1 MAVNLNLP
9 SRQTG
14 TPEQQLNGLYSYLY
28 QLVEALNVSLNSGT
42 VIAKSATRAG
52 GIGGG
57 ASAATGAASDEYQQI
72 KALIVKTATEVTGG
86 MRKVLREIS
95 EGYTSQ
101 NEFGTYEEYLNNK
114 ISAGSDGFMFEWD
127 RDTSLISNVGS
138 IGQYFAESDVYI
150 KFGIVR
156 HNDDD
161 TVESGI
167 LIGKNFQKVT
177 VDGKEY
183 IRSEDVYALLTAEE
197 ISFWQSGVCISRL
210 SLSGLEANMAQLDK
224 LITSVIESE
233 GGDASLAFDG
243 GFLSAIAKQIDL
255 TANESVKLSVVAG
268 IETGSGVTIT
278 KDEVNINSPK
288 TTFSIPAED
297 NEDGAELVTIDSDGL
312 RADVVT
318 AEEIHSPSIVNTIQG
333 RTYTPTS
340 AAEMQVIFNDL
351 RGKYMVDDITIDA
364 SAVDGGICTL
374 RGIHGNGVLRITG
387 GKLNGLNMLYCSTH
401 VIIDGMTFES
411 GSTAI
416 TMSASWA
423 HIKNCAF
430 NAAEGLYAEE
440 ASQAVLDSCTGET
453 TTLIRCASGSTI
465 SVCGTGSPAGLLG
478 DVDGEVYSRFPF
490 AAAEIEP
497 EVGEIMTASIPA
509 NLTRTWASS
518 WLSISSIGTAMYQGR
533 YGENT
538 LRRGCMWFDTATI
551 AGKHIISATLT
562 LKRVAGVGGGGAV
575 TANIYGT
582 TATGASGTPAIGTKY
597 ASVDLA
603 NGGTGTVDVTAA
615 VQALADGEIA
625 GLMIYDSR
633 TGTFSGKSYTYGYM
647 KVYGT
652 GEAQPPTLNVTY
664 K

>member
-42 VIAKSATRAG
+42 VIAKSAPRAG

-57 ASAATGAASDEYQQI
+57 ASAAPNAASDEYQRI

-150 KFGIVR
+150 KFGIVK

-288 TTFSIPAED
+288 TSFSIPAED

-318 AEEIHSPSIVNTIQG
+318 AEEIHSPSVVNTIQG
-333 RTYTPTS
+333 QSYAPTS

-364 SAVDGGICTL
+364 SAVAGGICTL
-374 RGIHGNGVLRITG
+374 KGIHGDGVLRIAG
-387 GKLNGLNMLYCSTH
+387 GKLNSLNMLYCSTH

-416 TMSASWA
+416 AMTSSWA
-423 HIKNCAF
+423 HVKNCAF
-430 NAAEGLYAEE
+430 NATEGLYAEE
-440 ASQAVLDSCTGET
+440 ASQAILDSCTGET
-453 TTLIRCASGSTI
+453 TTLIRCASGAMI
-465 SVCGTGSPAGLLG
+465 SVCGTSSPAGLLG

-490 AAAEIEP
+490 AAAAAEP
-497 EVGEIMTASIPA
+497 EVSEVVTATIPA
-509 NLTRTWASS
+509 KQTRTWGDG
-518 WLSISSIGTAMYQGR
+518 WLSTSTFGSALYQGAT
-533 YGENT
+533 GGGA
-538 LRRGCMWFDTATI
+538 LRRGCMWFDTADI
-551 AGKHIISATLT
+551 LGKHIISATLT
-562 LKRVAGVGGGGAV
+562 MKRVSGIGGGSAV
-575 TANIYGT
+575 AVGVYGT

-597 ASVDLA
+597 ASVDIA
-603 NGGTGTVDVTAA
+603 NGGKSTVDVTAA
-615 VQALADGEIA
+615 VQALADGSIN
-625 GLMIYDSR
+625 GLMIYDGR
-633 TGTFSGKSYTYGYM
+633 TGTFSGKSYTYGYV

-652 GEAQPPTLNVTY
+652 GDSNVPTLEVTY
-664 K
+664 E

>member
-57 ASAATGAASDEYQQI
+57 ASAAPNAASDEYQQI

-138 IGQYFAESDVYI
+138 VGQYFAESDVYI
-150 KFGIVR
+150 KFGIVK

-197 ISFWQSGVCISRL
+197 ISFWQSGVCLSRL
-210 SLSGLEANMAQLDK
+210 SLRGLEANMAQLDK

-233 GGDASLAFDG
+233 GGDATLAFDG
-243 GFLSAIAKQIDL
+243 GLLAAIAKQIDL

-268 IETGSGVTIT
+268 IDTGSGVTIT

-288 TTFSIPAED
+288 TSFSIPAED
-297 NEDGAELVTIDSDGL
+297 SEDNAELVTIDSDGL

-318 AEEIHSPSIVNTIQG
+318 AEEIHSPSVVNTIQG
-333 RTYTPTS
+333 QVFAPAS
-340 AAEMQVIFNDL
+340 AAEMQVIFDEL

-364 SAVDGGICTL
+364 SAVTGGICTL
-374 RGIHGNGVLRITG
+374 KGIHGNGVLRVIG
-387 GKLNGLNMLYCSTH
+387 GKLNVLNMLYCSTH
-401 VIIDGMTFES
+401 VIIDGMSFES

-416 TMSASWA
+416 AMTASWA
-423 HIKNCAF
+423 HIKNCVF
-430 NAAEGLYAEE
+430 NATEGLYAEE
-440 ASQAVLDSCTGET
+440 ASQAILDSCTGET
-453 TTLIRCASGSTI
+453 TTLIRCASGSMI

-497 EVGEIMTASIPA
+497 EVGEVMTATLPA
-509 NLTRTWASS
+509 TLTRTWASS
-518 WLSISSIGTAMYQGR
+518 WLSISSIGTAIYQGR
-533 YGENT
+533 FGENT
-538 LRRGCMWFDTATI
+538 LRRGCMWFDTSSI
-551 AGKHIISATLT
+551 VGKHIISATLT
-562 LKRVAGVGGGGAV
+562 LKRVSGIGGGGAV

-597 ASVDLA
+597 ASVDLT

-615 VQALADGEIA
+615 VQALADGTIG

-633 TGTFSGKSYTYGYM
+633 TGTFSGKTYTYGYM

-652 GEAQPPTLNVTY
+652 GETVPPTLNVTFE
-664 K
+664 